1 MEDVLDYLYSQDRK
15 HRVALFRRHA
25 GSIGYREQ
33 YWYRNEFWCEDELV
47 ELEGWAPLIDG
58 KSYYSDLDTARREIP
73 YAVDFLSKRA
83 EQ

>member
-1 MEDVLDYLYSQDRK
+1 MEDVLDYLYSQDGKR
-15 HRVALFRRHA
+15 RVALFRRHV
-25 GSIGYREQ
+25 GSIGYREE
-33 YWYRNEFWCEDELV
+33 YWYRNEFWCKDELV

-73 YAVDFLSKRA
+73 YAVDFLSKRL